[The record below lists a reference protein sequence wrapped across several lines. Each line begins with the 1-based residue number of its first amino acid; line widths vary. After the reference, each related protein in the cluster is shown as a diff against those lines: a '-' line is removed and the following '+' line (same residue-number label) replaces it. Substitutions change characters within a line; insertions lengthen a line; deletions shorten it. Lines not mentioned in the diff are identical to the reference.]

1 MSGDKHTLGPYYYNP
16 HSGKVWADTSKV
28 EGYKGND
35 AVLCV
40 VVNNHMPQS
49 EAHLNGMRI
58 AQCLNACNRMKSPV
72 EEIKRLKKIEKLYN
86 ELITKNH
93 E

>member
-1 MSGDKHTLGPYYYNP
+1 MSDNKHTPGPYYYNP
-16 HSGKVWADTSKV
+16 NSRKVWADTNKV
-28 EGYKGND
+28 EGYKGDD

-40 VVNNHMPQS
+40 VVNDHMPQS

-58 AQCLNACNRMKSPV
+58 AQCLNACTGIEYPI